1 MEKNP
6 FRLFGSYIGLLV
18 GVVLGYFSFAAIFSL
33 AELGMF
39 KPIALLIPFIVL
51 VFCFFA
57 GYLIHLFVLYVMQ
70 KINN

>member
-1 MEKNP
+1 MKKNP
-6 FRLFGSYIGLLV
+6 FKLIGSYIGLIV

-51 VFCFFA
+51 VFCFFI
-57 GYLIHLFVLYVMQ
+57 GYLIHLFLLYLKQ